1 MMRASAGSALRVG
14 LLVAVTVALL
24 IGLVLLF
31 AGGQGREGRTLESYF
46 SESVQGLDVGAAV
59 KFRGVTLGQVTRIAL
74 AASVYAT
81 PGGMT
86 GDSAAARLVLVRY
99 TVDPAA
105 SGSLGD
111 IEHAIGTGLRARLAS
126 QGLSGLVYLELD
138 YHPPTDYPVVPVPWT
153 PAVLRIPSVPSTL
166 TVVKAGAEELLG
178 KLDQVDYAGL
188 ATSAAA
194 ALHDVRSELESGDVH
209 TLLGESQA
217 TLAALHAAVTQS
229 DLPALS
235 HQARATLSAL
245 QGVATDRHLPALLA
259 HADTAVTRL
268 SDAVVTLPPLIAALQ
283 ATTKRADS
291 TAADLQAQLGPILT
305 DAQATMQNF
314 RDLSARLRQDPGL
327 VFSAAPPADKVA
339 R

>member
-14 LLVAVTVALL
+14 LLVAITGALL
-24 IGLVLLF
+24 VGLVLLF
-31 AGGQGREGRTLESYF
+31 AGGQVREGRTLESYF

-81 PGGMT
+81 PGGMS
-86 GDSAAARLVLVRY
+86 GDSAADRLVLVRF
-99 TVDPAA
+99 TVDPAL

-111 IEHAIGTGLRARLAS
+111 VAHAIGEGLRARLAS
-126 QGLSGLVYLELD
+126 QGLSGLAYLELD
-138 YHPPTDYPVVPVPWT
+138 YHDPAAYPPMPVPWT
-153 PAVLRIPSVPSTL
+153 PAVLQVPSVPSTL
-166 TVVKAGAEELLG
+166 TVVKAGAEDLLG

-188 ATSAAA
+188 ATSAGA
-194 ALHDVRSELESGDVH
+194 ALHDLRGELESGDVH
-209 TLLGESQA
+209 ALLGETQA

-229 DLPALS
+229 DLPGLS
-235 HQARATLSAL
+235 RQARATLASL
-245 QGVATDRHLPALLA
+245 QSVAADRRLPALLA
-259 HADTAVTRL
+259 HADAAMTRL
-268 SDAVVTLPPLIAALQ
+268 SDAAVTLPPLIAALQ
-283 ATTKRADS
+283 ATTGRADS

-327 VFSAAPPADKVA
+327 LLSAAPPGDKVA